1 MKNKLFPRIL
11 IIAALVAF
19 SFATSAGK
27 AVALTNGTSV
37 TSPYWQSDSSV
48 YTFMAVTHS
57 SLQGMASQIGVTV
70 TALDENRT
78 TTAGTTTFTVAENET
93 HRVFIV
99 ATNHSSINSSAQT
112 EANTHFI
119 TGTTNFQGGSLHM
132 TANATTPQG
141 TITGTSGGVG
151 VGFPDVTTLSYWSA
165 IVVPSSATGFAGEF
179 IGDLHDSVTTS
190 GSSVTSGQGV
200 H

>member
-19 SFATSAGK
+19 SFASGAGK

-37 TSPYWQSDSSV
+37 SSPYWQSDSSV
-48 YTFMAVTHS
+48 YTFVAVTHS

-70 TALDENRT
+70 TALDEDRT
-78 TTAGTTTFTVAENET
+78 TSAGSTTFTVAENET

-132 TANATTPQG
+132 TPNATAPQ
-141 TITGTSGGVG
+141 TQSATGGVG
-151 VGFPDVTTLSYWSA
+151 EGFRDVTTLSYWSA

-179 IGDLHDSVTTS
+179 IGDLHDSVPSTLTLDTAR
-190 GSSVTSGQGV
+190 GTGV
-200 H
+200 K